1 MLKFKAWKGW
11 SSIKTW
17 FKKIKNLLLRHFND
31 KNFLLGLGV
40 GLIIASLLMNFN
52 IKSKISKVEVEK
64 KAHEMGMMYPEE
76 IKAYFQNDR
85 K

>member
-1 MLKFKAWKGW
+1 
-11 SSIKTW
+11 
-17 FKKIKNLLLRHFND
+17 
-31 KNFLLGLGV
+31 
-40 GLIIASLLMNFN
+40 MNFN